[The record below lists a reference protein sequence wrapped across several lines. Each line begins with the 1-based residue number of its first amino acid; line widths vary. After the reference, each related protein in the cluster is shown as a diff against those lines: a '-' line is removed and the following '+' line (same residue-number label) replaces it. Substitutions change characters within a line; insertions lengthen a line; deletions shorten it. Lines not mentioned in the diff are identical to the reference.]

1 MKNLIIIL
9 TILLSINTVFSQ
21 NRDKLITKEELPKE
35 SIEFLNTYFSDTKEN
50 IIRVDYDI
58 WIEDY
63 QVFLDNVEIEFYKSG
78 KLKEIKCRNGVDYK
92 ILPKEII
99 KDLLSRYKNPIIKE
113 FQIEIESKRRVYYE
127 VTLKG
132 GLELTY
138 NKRFK
143 LIDIDY

>member
-9 TILLSINTVFSQ
+9 TILLSNTVFSQ

-63 QVFLDNVEIEFYKSG
+63 QVFLDH
-78 KLKEIKCRNGVDYK
+78 
-92 ILPKEII
+92 
-99 KDLLSRYKNPIIKE
+99 LSCA
-113 FQIEIESKRRVYYE
+113 FV
-127 VTLKG
+127 
-132 GLELTY
+132 
-138 NKRFK
+138 
-143 LIDIDY
+143 